1 MKPMSIRPTLAD
13 AKAPVLRVL
22 KGLAACGAG
31 VGLAVLL
38 AQTIV
43 FDRLNGWLHDAAQ
56 RSFNQPFDFDHTV
69 VFDVNEESL
78 RRALEPGA
86 PWSSEREAYGHIAR
100 YLARHGARATAFHMV
115 FADERPGDESLAAA
129 LGPSAVLAAA
139 GVSVPLAPTPGYA
152 ELLAA
157 KAAAHGARA
166 SDLIRGEWRVPYLGW
181 AYIKLPSEPLA
192 RTTRAAMGVVNVVP
206 DEDGVLRRIT
216 LFHGTHGYLLPSL
229 PLAVI
234 AAADPALAPVRV
246 TDGGVQLRRGGIP
259 VGEKGDVALRFPR
272 NLEDLRVIPFSELA
286 AAARGAPG
294 SEWVARDVAG
304 RFVFLGHA
312 SGLASDAVY
321 TPIGRMSSV
330 EFAAIAA
337 AALSGGQVLAP
348 ASMWI
353 DGLLLLAA
361 LFVPLLLLWRGVEA
375 SGRAYLV
382 AFLAVPV
389 ILGAVGI
396 GLFVLGLQSRWL
408 FSATAAVATLV
419 VVASIWLFA
428 LSDERRRL
436 RYEALAAGE
445 ANRLKTEFLNHLTHE
460 LRTPLTAIMGFNKL
474 NHFTD
479 DLGREARIRNS
490 ATIARNC
497 EHLLQLINNHL
508 DLAKIEAGAL
518 TITPAP
524 EDPEQLC
531 RDAIATMQPVAEDK
545 RLRLRF
551 TRLTPLPP
559 ALMLDGARVRQILL
573 NLLGNALKF
582 TQAGQVELAASWHL
596 AALVLEV
603 RDTGPGIRDEALA
616 RIFDPF
622 EQGDPAIA
630 RRYGGTGLGLAI
642 TRNLVELMGGAIDV
656 SSRPGLGSTFRVR
669 LPAEPAARPD
679 TVRPIGEA
687 IAAREPL
694 AGRVL
699 LVEDNADI
707 RALVELQLAK
717 LGVEVTAVAN
727 GLSAVDAALAERFDA
742 ILMDMEMPVM
752 NGYEA
757 THVLRTRNYTGTILA
772 LTAHT
777 AGSEVERAR
786 AAGCDGVVQKP
797 VTLEALSAA
806 LRPVLRDSRRPARPA
821 AVRAGE
827 GSAAS

>member
-1 MKPMSIRPTLAD
+1 MSIRPVLAD
-13 AKAPVLRVL
+13 ARAPALRVL

-31 VGLAVLL
+31 VGLAALF

-56 RSFNQPFDFDHTV
+56 RSFNQPFDFDNTV
-69 VFDVNEESL
+69 VFDVNEEFL

-86 PWSSEREAYGHIAR
+86 PWSSEREAFAHVAR
-100 YLARHGARATAFHMV
+100 YLEKQGARAVAFHMV
-115 FADERPGDESLAAA
+115 FADESPGDAPLVEA
-129 LGPSAVLAAA
+129 LGPSVVLASA
-139 GVSVPLAPTPGYA
+139 GVSVPLAPTPGYSQ
-152 ELLAA
+152 LLAG
-157 KAAAHGARA
+157 KAAAQGYRPRETAGQSH
-166 SDLIRGEWRVPYLGW
+166 IPYLGW
-181 AYIKLPSEPLA
+181 AYIKLPSEMLA
-192 RTTRAAMGVVNVVP
+192 RTTRAAMGVVNVLP

-234 AAADPALAPVRV
+234 AAADPTLSPVRV
-246 TDGGVQLRRGGIP
+246 SDGGVLLRRGAIP
-259 VGEKGDVALRFPR
+259 IGEKGDVALRFPR
-272 NLEDLRVIPFSELA
+272 NADDLRVIPFSELA

-294 SEWVARDVAG
+294 SEWLARDVAG
-304 RFVFLGHA
+304 RTVFLGHA
-312 SGLASDAVY
+312 SGLSSDSVF
-321 TPIGRMSSV
+321 TPVGRMSGV
-330 EFAAIAA
+330 EFAAIAS
-337 AALSGGQVLAP
+337 AALAGGQVLAP

-361 LFVPLLLLWRGVEA
+361 LFVPLLLLWRGVEG
-375 SGRAYLV
+375 SGRAYLF
-382 AFLAVPV
+382 AFVAVPV
-389 ILGAVGI
+389 FLGAVGM
-396 GLFVLGLQSRWL
+396 GLFLIGLQSRWL
-408 FSATAAVATLV
+408 FSATAGFATLA

-428 LSDERRRL
+428 LSDDRRRL

-445 ANRLKTEFLNHLTHE
+445 ANRLKTDFLNHLTHE

-531 RDAIATMQPVAEDK
+531 RDAIATMQPFAEDK
-545 RLRLRF
+545 HLRLRF
-551 TRLTPLPP
+551 TRVTPLPP
-559 ALMLDGARVRQILL
+559 ALMLDGARVRQVVI

-582 TQAGQVELAASWHL
+582 TQAGQVELAASWHV

-603 RDTGPGIRDEALA
+603 RDTGPGIRDEALQ

-622 EQGDPAIA
+622 EQGDPSIA

-642 TRNLVELMGGAIDV
+642 TRNLVELMGGTIEVA
-656 SSRPGLGSTFRVR
+656 SRPGLGSTFRVR

-679 TVRPIGEA
+679 TVRPITEA
-687 IAAREPL
+687 IVAREPL
-694 AGRVL
+694 VGRVL

-707 RALVELQLAK
+707 RALVEMQLAK
-717 LGVEVTAVAN
+717 LGVEVSAAAN
-727 GLSAVDAALAERFDA
+727 GLSAVDAALAEPFDA

-757 THVLRTRNYTGTILA
+757 VHVLRTRNYAGTILA
-772 LTAHT
+772 LTAHS

-797 VTLEALSAA
+797 VTLEALSTA
-806 LRPVLRDSRRPARPA
+806 LRPVLRDSRRTARSAP
-821 AVRAGE
+821 RAGE